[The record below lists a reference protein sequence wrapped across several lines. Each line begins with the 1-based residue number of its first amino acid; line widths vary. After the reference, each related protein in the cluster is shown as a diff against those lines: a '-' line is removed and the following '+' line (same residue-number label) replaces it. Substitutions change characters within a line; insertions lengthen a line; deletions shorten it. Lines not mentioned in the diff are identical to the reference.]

1 MRTDEIL
8 EIIKDS
14 MDGTTT
20 HDYQHT
26 LRVYKL
32 SEQIAIEEKADV
44 ELVRVGALLHDI
56 GRSIGEPHTETGAI
70 KAREILE
77 SFDYPRALIPLVEGI
92 IRKHGTREADQ
103 TRTLEEQIIWD
114 ADKIDGFG
122 AIGLARAFHMRGENR
137 MIFHDFNWFHEI
149 TELQY
154 NAIGTPSARRIAK
167 QRFQFMEVFFDTL
180 FHEIS

>member
-1 MRTDEIL
+1 MLDDQLKEIVK
-8 EIIKDS
+8 EA

-44 ELVRVGALLHDI
+44 EMVKIGALLHDI

-77 SFDYPRALIPLVEGI
+77 LLGYSRERIPLVVSI
-92 IRKHGTREADQ
+92 IRKHGTRGVDR
-103 TRTLEEQIIWD
+103 TKTLEEQIIWD

-137 MIFHDFNWFHEI
+137 MVFHDFNWFREI
-149 TELQY
+149 TEPQY
-154 NAIGTPSARRIAK
+154 NAIGTSAARKIAEP
-167 QRFQFMEVFFDTL
+167 RFRFMEAFFDSL
-180 FHEIS
+180 NNEI